1 MKNTIR
7 EEYNMT
13 KTLIVIIAW
22 TIVLIKW
29 VEVSKTSE
37 KRWSIK
43 EKKQGYRV
51 LKDGT
56 IEIL

>member
-7 EEYNMT
+7 EECNMT

-22 TIVLIKW
+22 TIVLINAA
-29 VEVSKTSE
+29 SKPRE

>member
-13 KTLIVIIAW
+13 RTLIVIIAW
-22 TIVLIKW
+22 TIVLIN
-29 VEVSKTSE
+29 EVSKTRE

>member
-22 TIVLIKW
+22 TIVLIN
-29 VEVSKTSE
+29 EVSKTRE

-43 EKKQGYRV
+43 EKKQGYRG

>member
-22 TIVLIKW
+22 TIVLIN
-29 VEVSKTSE
+29 EVSKTRE

>member
-1 MKNTIR
+1 MKNIIG
-7 EEYNMT
+7 EECNMT
-13 KTLIVIIAW
+13 RTLIAIIAW
-22 TIVLIKW
+22 IILINEATKAR
-29 VEVSKTSE
+29 E
-37 KRWSIK
+37 KKWSIK

>member
-7 EEYNMT
+7 EECNMT

-22 TIVLIKW
+22 TIVLINAA
-29 VEVSKTSE
+29 SKPRE
-37 KRWSIK
+37 KKWSIK